1 MMGGLLG
8 WLRSRGDWIIVVQAS
23 RLLRKRQA
31 RRLHHNQASTAL
43 TNSAR
48 KKPPEDDLLIPGRLF
63 WILEKRFKPRG
74 YLWTVMNASLS
85 QGLAHF
91 QEKTFSFALK
101 ACLTTR

>member
-8 WLRSRGDWIIVVQAS
+8 LIAHRGDWIIVVQAS

-31 RRLHHNQASTAL
+31 RRLHHKQASTAL

-48 KKPPEDDLLIPGRLF
+48 KKPPEDDSLIPGRLF

-74 YLWTVMNASLS
+74 YLWTVMKASLS
-85 QGLAHF
+85 RGLALF
-91 QEKTFSFALK
+91 QEKSFAFSLM
-101 ACLTTR
+101 ACLATR